1 MCLSNGGTNVC
12 RYEKTRRS
20 RRTRRFG
27 EREEEELRA
36 TVKDG
41 RGRGRR
47 GTGGPV
53 SSNVPIE
60 MPLRQSGILGRAS
73 GQENESPLPLAPTV
87 SAPCFLH
94 KRLSFDHATL
104 PSLHVLRPPLALAAG
119 LRSSL
124 APVIRVFSMGFLRRR
139 RRQATH
145 ISFFC

>member
-1 MCLSNGGTNVC
+1 MFADTRKRDGADAHGDLERERGKRGATCDGG
-12 RYEKTRRS
+12 
-20 RRTRRFG
+20 RRT
-27 EREEEELRA
+27 
-36 TVKDG
+36 D
-41 RGRGRR
+41 GRGRR

>member
-1 MCLSNGGTNVC
+1 MFAD
-12 RYEKTRRS
+12 TRKRD
-20 RRTRRFG
+20 G
-27 EREEEELRA
+27 ADAHGDLEREEEERRA
-36 TVKDG
+36 TVED
-41 RGRGRR
+41 GRGRR

-60 MPLRQSGILGRAS
+60 MSLRQSGILGRTS

-87 SAPCFLH
+87 SAPFFLY
-94 KRLSFDHATL
+94 KWLSFDHATL